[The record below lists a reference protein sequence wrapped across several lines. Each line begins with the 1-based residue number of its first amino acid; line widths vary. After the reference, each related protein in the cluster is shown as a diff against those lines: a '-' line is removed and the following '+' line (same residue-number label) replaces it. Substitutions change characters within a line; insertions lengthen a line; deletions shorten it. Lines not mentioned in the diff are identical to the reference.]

1 MVLAAREKGDQDEYE
16 EGLMFD
22 RQRALLDA
30 AALLAFALPTALSA
44 SELSYTYVD
53 FRVLSTSVDAT
64 GTQSTTPGQDVT
76 ADAGDGDGISVAG
89 AVALPNRFYLVGAYN
104 SSIIDVRAHI
114 ESPLAQV
121 DIDDEFD
128 LITSRFGLG
137 YQREL
142 APNLDL
148 TLEVTHDTGEL
159 DFGSLAGE
167 NFDVD
172 TSGVGAR
179 VGFRWN
185 PREPFELYATAGS
198 VPYGR
203 VMLDERR
210 FDSGTVVN
218 AGLRWYFFPD
228 LGVGLDYQ
236 SGDISSVTLSMRF
249 SFGRLPW

>member
-1 MVLAAREKGDQDEYE
+1 M
-16 EGLMFD
+16 
-22 RQRALLDA
+22 RQRYFTRPAALALLV
-30 AALLAFALPTALSA
+30 LGGPTSTFASD
-44 SELSYTYVD
+44 LSYTYVD
-53 FRVLSTSVDAT
+53 FRVLSTSVDAR

-76 ADAGDGDGISVAG
+76 AEAGDGDGISVAG
-89 AVALPNRFYLVGAYN
+89 AVALPNRFYLVGAFN

-114 ESPLAQV
+114 QSPLAEL

-128 LITSRFGLG
+128 LITTQFGLG

-142 APNLDL
+142 APNFDL
-148 TLEVTHDTGEL
+148 TFELTHDSGEL

-167 NFDVD
+167 DFDID

-179 VGFRWN
+179 LGFRWN
-185 PREPFELYATAGS
+185 PREPFELFASAGP
-198 VPYGR
+198 VAYGKID
-203 VMLDERR
+203 LEERR
-210 FDSGTVVN
+210 FDSATVLN

>member
-1 MVLAAREKGDQDEYE
+1 MPHSIMLRLTLGALTLACG
-16 EGLMFD
+16 
-22 RQRALLDA
+22 A
-30 AALLAFALPTALSA
+30 AASA

-64 GTQSTTPGQDVT
+64 GMQSTTPGQDVT
-76 ADAGDGDGISVAG
+76 AEAGDGDGISVAG
-89 AVALPNRFYLVGAYN
+89 ALALPGSFYLVGAFN
-104 SSIIDVRAHI
+104 SSIIDVGARI
-114 ESPLAQV
+114 ESPLAAV

-128 LITSRFGLG
+128 LITTRFGVG
-137 YQREL
+137 YLREL
-142 APNLDL
+142 APNFDL
-148 TLEVTHDTGEL
+148 TLEVTYDTGEL

-179 VGFRWN
+179 LGFRWN
-185 PREPFELYATAGS
+185 PREPFELFLGAGP
-198 VPYGR
+198 VPYGK
-203 VMLDERR
+203 VNLDERK
-210 FDSGTVVN
+210 FDSATVLN

-236 SGDISSVTLSMRF
+236 SGDVSTVTLSMRF